1 MKVYKTIAAL
11 DFNKKTKELIKTS
24 KIDSYVVYSK
34 FSAKVL
40 IEILE
45 KNDLLDIALQQK
57 VFCLSESIQLIMKQ
71 NGFKHLYFA
80 NSPDEAAML
89 NVVKKTH

>member
-1 MKVYKTIAAL
+1 M
-11 DFNKKTKELIKTS
+11 DFNKNTKDLIKAF

-45 KNDLLDIALQQK
+45 KNDLLNMALQQK

-71 NGFKHLYFA
+71 KGFKQLYFA
-80 NSPDEAAML
+80 TSPDEAAMI
-89 NVVKKTH
+89 NVVKKSH